1 MYIGRYRVEVMVNHK
16 GEYTKFLLWDRECVE
31 LIGQS
36 ADEVNRLKIEVCYC
50 IVMQCFLIYTENLLG
65 CYPFSFFFFRARM
78 AMLI

>member
-1 MYIGRYRVEVMVNHK
+1 MVNHK
-16 GEYTKFLLWDRECVE
+16 GEQTKFLLWDRECAE

-36 ADEVNRLKIEVCYC
+36 ADEVNRLKIEISYC
-50 IVMQCFLIYTENLLG
+50 IIMQCFLIYNENLLG